1 MSENDTDN
9 LVNSGKYEAGKSKR
23 NVCRDFLRNV
33 CTRGKNC
40 RYFHPDNVEASDLAN
55 IRNDTDNLV
64 NIGNDEA
71 GKSKPNICRHF
82 LRNVCTRGK
91 NCRYLHPV
99 AIEASDLA
107 DVRND
112 TDNLVNIGN
121 DEAGKSK
128 QNICRDFLRNLCNR
142 GKNCRYFHPDDI
154 EVPSHADLNDD
165 ADNLVNNSKYEASK
179 YEATKYE
186 ASKSKPNVCRDFL
199 RNVCHRGKN
208 CRYFHPDNVEAYN
221 VGDMRHESIFCQ
233 YFQNSKCTRENCTFI
248 HGTMG
253 DENYYIKTGK
263 LPAHLQQTVAESFG
277 LSPSHLPIS
286 KEIPFCRDFLKGNC
300 VRASKCKFQH
310 LKRDDNDK
318 KSIDRV
324 SQDREL
330 SPEICRYDRLDDLYE
345 TERCDNDQHP
355 KRRRVAGLRFEVFDY
370 STPNLRPAELSF
382 SEEENHM
389 LKKRNEELKKQVS
402 NLMLTNEFLLEQN
415 AELRK
420 QVKLGILTTGAD
432 PTQPPTMHTVTN
444 YNHSI
449 VETHTTL
456 SNQTLRSQ
464 PISHQELIAQA
475 RALNA
480 LCSEATSQSPPHLSA
495 SLSLPYAQGMA
506 SPVSMAPLA
515 ISVAPVAVTQSLPG
529 IAMSYTTTQMV
540 SYPNASQSMRFLC
553 RAEES

>member
-9 LVNSGKYEAGKSKR
+9 LVNSGKYEVGKSKR

-40 RYFHPDNVEASDLAN
+40 RYFHLDNIEASDLADL
-55 IRNDTDNLV
+55 RNDTDNLV

-71 GKSKPNICRHF
+71 GKSKQNICRDF
-82 LRNVCTRGK
+82 LRNVCNRGK
-91 NCRYLHPV
+91 NCRYFHPDD
-99 AIEASDLA
+99 IEASDLT
-107 DVRND
+107 DIRND

-154 EVPSHADLNDD
+154 EVSNHADLSDV

-179 YEATKYE
+179 
-186 ASKSKPNVCRDFL
+186 SKRNVCRDFL
-199 RNVCHRGKN
+199 RNVCNRGKN
-208 CRYFHPDNVEAYN
+208 CRYFHPDNVEAYDL
-221 VGDMRHESIFCQ
+221 GDIRHESIFCQ

-248 HGTMG
+248 HGTKG
-253 DENYYIKTGK
+253 EENYYNKTGK
-263 LPAHLQQTVAESFG
+263 LPPHLQQTVAVTFG
-277 LSPSHLPIS
+277 LSPSNLPLIT
-286 KEIPFCRDFLKGNC
+286 KEIPFCRDFLKGKC
-300 VRASKCKFQH
+300 RRGSKCKFQH

-318 KSIDRV
+318 KGVERV

-345 TERCDNDQHP
+345 TERCDYDQHP
-355 KRRRVAGLRFEVFDY
+355 KRRRVEGLRFEVFDY
-370 STPNLRPAELSF
+370 STPNLRPVELSF
-382 SEEENHM
+382 LEEENHM
-389 LKKRNEELKKQVS
+389 LRKCNEELKKQVS
-402 NLMLTNEFLLEQN
+402 SLMVTNEVLLEQN
-415 AELRK
+415 ADLRK

-432 PTQPPTMHTVTN
+432 PTQQPTMHTVTN

-464 PISHQELIAQA
+464 PISHQELIARA
-475 RALNA
+475 RAHNA
-480 LCSEATSQSPPHLSA
+480 LCSEATSQSPPHLNASISA
-495 SLSLPYAQGMA
+495 PYAQGMA